1 MRQILNFVHMKT
13 AQQLQSTLQ
22 HLDGK
27 SYKAYREIRGQYAFE
42 GFELSIDHV
51 QGDPFAAPSRV
62 RVRIRNVF
70 PDWAQANK
78 SRRVALCDYLN
89 RQFSRAC
96 RRFSKGN
103 RGSGKS
109 GTVFIAQPGQEILE
123 RTAVVLGED
132 WIEARFRVGLPAFG
146 RRIAGRQAAAIFE
159 QEIPQIVAHSLP
171 FKVQDEAIL
180 REHIFTNE
188 DADALRARLPE
199 LGLVAFVADGALL
212 PRASGVDDRPLPG
225 GLPFQ
230 SPKSL
235 RVEVELPNRTVTGM
249 GIPEGITLIVGGGFH
264 GKSTLLRAIEL
275 GVYNHIP
282 GDGRSFVVSQPG
294 AAKIR
299 AEDGR
304 YIERVD
310 ISPFINNLPG
320 GQPTQQ
326 FSTPNASGSTSQAAN
341 VMEALEAGA
350 TALLIDEDTSATNFM
365 IRDQRMQALIPQQ
378 REPITPFVDRIRQ
391 LYEEEGVST
400 VLVLGGS
407 GLYLDAADTVIGM
420 NAYRPEDLTTRARSV
435 AQEFPQPRSVE
446 TPATF
451 PTQSG
456 RIPLPESL
464 NTQRGKREK
473 VRTFDTRSIQFGQH
487 DIDLSAV
494 AQLVENG
501 QLSAIAD
508 ALLYLRRY
516 LGEATLPEALDQV
529 KQDIEQQGLGV
540 LQKEPNGDYA
550 AFRPLELAAALNRL
564 RGLRVN
570 AWEAPS
576 CKD

>member
-1 MRQILNFVHMKT
+1 MKT
-13 AQQLQSTLQ
+13 AQQLQSTLH

-42 GFELSIDHV
+42 GFDLSIDHV

-62 RVRIRNVF
+62 RVRIRNTF

-78 SRRVALCDYLN
+78 SRRTALCDYLN

-109 GTVFIAQPGQEILE
+109 GAVFIAQPGQEILE
-123 RTAVVLGED
+123 RTSVVLRDD
-132 WIEARFRVGLPAFG
+132 WMEARFRVGLPAFG

-171 FKVQDEAIL
+171 FEVQDEAIL

-188 DADALRARLPE
+188 DADALRVRLPE
-199 LGLVAFVADGALL
+199 LGLVAFVADGAIL
-212 PRASGVDDRPLPG
+212 PRASGVDDRPMPG

-230 SPKSL
+230 SPDSL
-235 RVEVELPNRTVTGM
+235 QVEVELPNRTISGM

-391 LYEEEGVST
+391 LYEEQGVST

-420 NAYRPEDLTTRARSV
+420 NAYRSENLTARARSV

-446 TPATF
+446 TPAAF
-451 PTQSG
+451 PTQSR

-464 NTQRGKREK
+464 NAQKGKRVK
-473 VRTFDTRSIQFGQH
+473 VQAFDIRSIQFGEH

-494 AQLVENG
+494 AQVVENG
-501 QLSAIAD
+501 QLNAVAD

-516 LGEATLPEALDQV
+516 LGEATLPEALNRV
-529 KQDIEQQGLGV
+529 MQDIEQQGLGV

-550 AFRPLELAAALNRL
+550 AFRSLELAAALNRL

-570 AWEAPS
+570 PREAP
-576 CKD
+576 

>member
-1 MRQILNFVHMKT
+1 MKT
-13 AQQLQSTLQ
+13 AQQLQSTL
-22 HLDGK
+22 HRLDGK
-27 SYKAYREIRGQYAFE
+27 SYKAYKDIRGQYAFE
-42 GFELSIDHV
+42 GFDVSIDHV

-62 RVRIRNVF
+62 RVRIRNTF

-109 GTVFIAQPGQEILE
+109 GAVFIAQPGQEILE
-123 RTAVVLGED
+123 RTAMVLRDD
-132 WIEARFRVGLPAFG
+132 WVEARFRVGLPAFG

-171 FKVQDEAIL
+171 FAVQDEAAL

-188 DADALRARLPE
+188 DADALRSRLRE

-212 PRASGVDDRPLPG
+212 PRASGVDDRPRASGVDDRPLPG

-230 SPKSL
+230 SPDSL
-235 RVEVELPNRTVTGM
+235 RVNVELPNRTLAGM

-275 GVYNHIP
+275 GVYNHVP
-282 GDGRSFVVSQPG
+282 EDGRSFVVSQPE

-320 GQPTQQ
+320 GQSTQQ

-365 IRDQRMQALIPQQ
+365 IRDQRMQALIPQP

-391 LYEEEGVST
+391 LYEEQRVST

-420 NAYRPEDLTTRARSV
+420 NAYRPEDLTARAKAV
-435 AQEFPQPRSVE
+435 AQEIPQPRPQK

-451 PTQSG
+451 PTQSQ

-464 NTQRGKREK
+464 NAQKGKREK
-473 VRTFDTRSIQFGQH
+473 VRAFDTRSIQFGQH

-501 QLSAIAD
+501 QLIAIAD

-516 LGEATLPEALDQV
+516 LGEAAIPEALDHV
-529 KQDIEQQGLGV
+529 IQDIEQHSLGV
-540 LQKEPNGDYA
+540 LQAQPNGDYA
-550 AFRPLELAAALNRL
+550 AFRRLELAAVLNRL
-564 RGLRVN
+564 RGVKIK
-570 AWEAPS
+570 P
-576 CKD
+576 

>member
-1 MRQILNFVHMKT
+1 MKT
-13 AQQLQSTLQ
+13 AQQLQSTLH

-42 GFELSIDHV
+42 GFDLSIDHV

-62 RVRIRNVF
+62 RVRIRNTF

-109 GTVFIAQPGQEILE
+109 GAVFIAQPGQEILE
-123 RTAVVLGED
+123 RTSVVLRGD
-132 WIEARFRVGLPAFG
+132 WMEARFRVGLPAFG
-146 RRIAGRQAAAIFE
+146 RRIAGRQAAVIFE

-171 FKVQDEAIL
+171 FEVQDEAIL

-188 DADALRARLPE
+188 DADALRVRLPE
-199 LGLVAFVADGALL
+199 LGLVVFVADGALL
-212 PRASGVDDRPLPG
+212 PRASGVDDRPMPG

-235 RVEVELPNRTVTGM
+235 RVEVELPNRTVSGM
-249 GIPEGITLIVGGGFH
+249 GIPEGVTLIVGGGFH

-275 GVYNHIP
+275 GIYNHIP
-282 GDGRSFVVSQPG
+282 GDGRSFVVSQPR

-304 YIERVD
+304 YIEWVD

-320 GQPTQQ
+320 GQSTRH

-341 VMEALEAGA
+341 VMETLEAGA

-365 IRDQRMQALIPQQ
+365 IRDQRMQALIPQE

-391 LYEEEGVST
+391 LYEEQGVST

-420 NAYRPEDLTTRARSV
+420 NAYRPEDLTARARSV

-446 TPATF
+446 TPAAF
-451 PTQSG
+451 PTQSP

-464 NTQRGKREK
+464 NAQKGKREK
-473 VRTFDTRSIQFGQH
+473 VRAFDTRSIQFGRY

-494 AQLVENG
+494 AQLVDNG
-501 QLSAIAD
+501 QLNAVAD

-516 LGEATLPEALDQV
+516 LGEATLPEALNRV
-529 KQDIEQQGLGV
+529 MQDIEQQGLGV

-550 AFRPLELAAALNRL
+550 AFRSLELAAALNRL

-570 AWEAPS
+570 PREAP
-576 CKD
+576 

>member
-1 MRQILNFVHMKT
+1 MKT
-13 AQQLQSTLQ
+13 AEQLQATL
-22 HLDGK
+22 HRLDGK
-27 SYKAYREIRGQYAFE
+27 SYKAYKELRGQYAFE
-42 GFELSIDHV
+42 DFDLSIDHV

-62 RVRIRNVF
+62 RVRIRNTF
-70 PDWAQANK
+70 PDWAQVNK

-96 RRFSKGN
+96 QRFSQGN

-109 GTVFIAQPGQEILE
+109 GAVFIAQPGQEILE
-123 RTAVVLGED
+123 RTSVVLRDD
-132 WIEARFRVGLPAFG
+132 WMEARFRVGLPAFG
-146 RRIAGRQAAAIFE
+146 RRIAGRQAAAIFWE
-159 QEIPQIVAHSLP
+159 ELPLIVAHSLP
-171 FKVQDEAIL
+171 FSVQDKATL
-180 REHIFTNE
+180 REHVFTNE
-188 DADALRARLPE
+188 DADALRGRLRE
-199 LGLVAFVADGALL
+199 LSLVAFVVDGALL

-230 SPKSL
+230 SPDSL

-275 GVYNHIP
+275 GIYNHIP
-282 GDGRSFVVSQPG
+282 GDGRSFVVSQPR

-320 GQPTQQ
+320 GQSTQY

-378 REPITPFVDRIRQ
+378 REPITPFVDRVRQ
-391 LYEEEGVST
+391 LYEEQGINS

-420 NAYRPEDLTTRARSV
+420 NAYQPEDLTARAKSV
-435 AQEFPQPRSVE
+435 AKEFPQPRPAE

-451 PTQSG
+451 PTQS
-456 RIPLPESL
+456 RRVPLPDSL
-464 NTQRGKREK
+464 NAQKGKREK
-473 VRTFDTRSIQFGQH
+473 VRAFDTRSIQFGRY
-487 DIDLSAV
+487 DIDLSAI
-494 AQLVENG
+494 AQLVENE
-501 QLSAIAD
+501 QLIAIAD

-516 LGEATLPEALDQV
+516 LGEASLPEALHCV
-529 KQDIEQQGLGV
+529 MQDIETHGLGV
-540 LQKEPNGDYA
+540 LQEQPYGDYA
-550 AFRPLELAAALNRL
+550 LFRPLELAAALNRL
-564 RGLRVN
+564 RGIKVLT
-570 AWEAPS
+570 S
-576 CKD
+576 DQ

>member
-1 MRQILNFVHMKT
+1 MKT
-13 AQQLQSTLQ
+13 AEQLQATL
-22 HLDGK
+22 HRLDGK
-27 SYKAYREIRGQYAFE
+27 SYKAYKEIKGQYSFE
-42 GFELSIDHV
+42 KFDLSIDHV

-62 RVRIRNVF
+62 RVRIRSTF
-70 PDWAQANK
+70 PDWAQTNK
-78 SRRVALCDYLN
+78 SRRVALRDYLN

-96 RRFSKGN
+96 QRFSQGN

-109 GTVFIAQPGQEILE
+109 GAVFIAQPGQEILK
-123 RTAVVLGED
+123 RTAVVLRDG

-146 RRIAGRQAAAIFE
+146 RRIAGRQAAAIFS
-159 QEIPQIVAHSLP
+159 QELPQMVAHSLP
-171 FKVQDEAIL
+171 YAVQDETAL

-188 DADALRARLPE
+188 DADALRGRLQE

-230 SPKSL
+230 SPDSL
-235 RVEVELPNRTVTGM
+235 RVEVELPNRTVAGM
-249 GIPEGITLIVGGGFH
+249 GIPKGITLIVGGGFH

-275 GVYNHIP
+275 GIYNHIP
-282 GDGRSFVVSQPG
+282 GDGRSFAVSQPR

-320 GQPTQQ
+320 GQSTQH

-350 TALLIDEDTSATNFM
+350 TTLLIDEDTSATNFM

-378 REPITPFVDRIRQ
+378 REPITPFVNRVRQ
-391 LYEEEGVST
+391 LYEERGVSS

-420 NAYRPEDLTTRARSV
+420 NAYQPEDLTAQAKSV
-435 AQEFPQPRSVE
+435 TQEFPQPRPAE
-446 TPATF
+446 APATF
-451 PTQSG
+451 PTQSQ
-456 RIPLPESL
+456 RVPLPGSL
-464 NTQRGKREK
+464 NAQRGKREK
-473 VRTFDTRSIQFGQH
+473 TRAFDTRSIQFGRY
-487 DIDLSAV
+487 DIELSAV

-501 QLSAIAD
+501 QLIAIAD
-508 ALLYLRRY
+508 ALLYLRQY
-516 LGEATLPEALDQV
+516 LGEAPLPEALHRV
-529 KQDIEQQGLGV
+529 MQDIEAQGLGV
-540 LQKEPNGDYA
+540 LQEQPYGDYA
-550 AFRPLELAAALNRL
+550 AFRSLELAAALNRL
-564 RGLRVN
+564 RGMKL
-570 AWEAPS
+570 EL
-576 CKD
+576 

>member
-1 MRQILNFVHMKT
+1 MKT
-13 AQQLQSTLQ
+13 AQQLQSTLH

-27 SYKAYREIRGQYAFE
+27 SYKAYKDIRGQYAFE
-42 GFELSIDHV
+42 DFDLSIDQV

-62 RVRIRNVF
+62 RVRIRNTF

-109 GTVFIAQPGQEILE
+109 GAVFIAQPGQEILE

-146 RRIAGRQAAAIFE
+146 RRIAGRQAAAIFGE
-159 QEIPQIVAHSLP
+159 EIPQIVAHSLP

-212 PRASGVDDRPLPG
+212 PRASGVDDRPMSG

-230 SPKSL
+230 SPESL
-235 RVEVELPNRTVTGM
+235 RVEVALPNRTITGM

-275 GVYNHIP
+275 GIYNHIP

-320 GQPTQQ
+320 GQSTQH

-378 REPITPFVDRIRQ
+378 REPITPFVGRIRQ

-420 NAYRPEDLTTRARSV
+420 NAYRPEDLTERARSV
-435 AQEFPQPRSVE
+435 AQEFPQPRPAE
-446 TPATF
+446 KPATF
-451 PTQSG
+451 PNPS
-456 RIPLPESL
+456 RRVPLPESL
-464 NTQRGKREK
+464 NAQRGKREK
-473 VRTFDTRSIQFGQH
+473 VRAFDTRSIQFGRY

-494 AQLVENG
+494 AQLVDNG
-501 QLSAIAD
+501 QLNGIAD

-516 LGEATLPEALDQV
+516 LGEATLPEALERV

-540 LQKEPNGDYA
+540 LQKEPHGDYA

-570 AWEAPS
+570 PREAP
-576 CKD
+576 

>member
-1 MRQILNFVHMKT
+1 MKT
-13 AQQLQSTLQ
+13 TQQLQSSLH

-27 SYKAYREIRGQYAFE
+27 SYKAYKDIRGQYAFE
-42 GFELSIDHV
+42 DFELSIDQV

-62 RVRIRNVF
+62 RVRIRNTF

-78 SRRVALCDYLN
+78 SRRIALCDYLN

-109 GTVFIAQPGQEILE
+109 GAVFIAQPGQEILE
-123 RTAVVLGED
+123 RTAVMLGED

-146 RRIAGRQAAAIFE
+146 RRIAGRQAAAIFGE
-159 QEIPQIVAHSLP
+159 EIPQMVAHSLP
-171 FKVQDEAIL
+171 FEVQDEAIL

-199 LGLVAFVADGALL
+199 LGLVAFVADGAIL
-212 PRASGVDDRPLPG
+212 PRASGVDDRPMSG

-230 SPKSL
+230 SPESL
-235 RVEVELPNRTVTGM
+235 RVEVALPNRTVTGM

-275 GVYNHIP
+275 GIYNHIP

-320 GQPTQQ
+320 GQSTQH

-420 NAYRPEDLTTRARSV
+420 NAYRPEDLTEPAKSV
-435 AQEFPQPRSVE
+435 AQEFPQPRPAE
-446 TPATF
+446 KPATF
-451 PTQSG
+451 PNQS
-456 RIPLPESL
+456 RRVPLPESL
-464 NTQRGKREK
+464 NAQKGKREK
-473 VRTFDTRSIQFGQH
+473 VRAFDTRSIQFGQH

-516 LGEATLPEALDQV
+516 LGEATLPEALDRV
-529 KQDIEQQGLGV
+529 MQDIEQQGLGV
-540 LQKEPNGDYA
+540 LQEEPYGDYA
-550 AFRPLELAAALNRL
+550 AFRPLELAAALNRF

-570 AWEAPS
+570 AREAP
-576 CKD
+576 

>member
-1 MRQILNFVHMKT
+1 MKT
-13 AQQLQSTLQ
+13 TQQLQSTLH

-27 SYKAYREIRGQYAFE
+27 SYKAYKDIRGQYAFE
-42 GFELSIDHV
+42 DFELSIDHV

-62 RVRIRNVF
+62 RVRIRNTF

-78 SRRVALCDYLN
+78 SRRTALCDYLN

-109 GTVFIAQPGQEILE
+109 GAVFIAQPGQEILE
-123 RTAVVLGED
+123 RTSVVLRDD
-132 WIEARFRVGLPAFG
+132 WMEARFRVGLPAFG

-171 FKVQDEAIL
+171 FEVQDEAIL

-188 DADALRARLPE
+188 DADALRVRLPE
-199 LGLVAFVADGALL
+199 LGLVAFVADGAIL
-212 PRASGVDDRPLPG
+212 PRASGVDDRPMPG

-230 SPKSL
+230 SPESL
-235 RVEVELPNRTVTGM
+235 RVEVGLPNRTITGM

-391 LYEEEGVST
+391 LYEEQGVST

-420 NAYRPEDLTTRARSV
+420 NAYRPEDLTARARSV

-451 PTQSG
+451 PTQSS

-464 NTQRGKREK
+464 NAQKGKREK
-473 VRTFDTRSIQFGQH
+473 VRAFDTRSIQFGEH

-501 QLSAIAD
+501 QLIAIAD

-516 LGEATLPEALDQV
+516 LGEATLPEALNRV
-529 KQDIEQQGLGV
+529 MQDIEQQGLGV

-550 AFRPLELAAALNRL
+550 AFRSLELAAALNRL

-570 AWEAPS
+570 PREAP
-576 CKD
+576 